1 MGLHGRGDHGGGGE
15 EVTTKNKELFSKN
28 PTQSK
33 IPNDGVS
40 KVVRPETDQQ
50 WAVLDWELR
59 SFVCEG
65 EYERG
70 LERILNSFVSNLG
83 KAQQPAV
90 WVSGFY
96 GSGKSHLCRV
106 LEYLWRDVELPG
118 GQTARQLVR
127 LPSDIDAHFRELSV
141 QGKRHGGLWSAAGTL
156 GAGRSQAVRLAFLSV
171 LFEAAG
177 LPQNYQL
184 AKFTIWAQE
193 NSYLDA
199 VKTALEAAGKT
210 YDDEVSNLYVSP
222 IIAKALLEADPTL
235 GDSVKEVRALLQTQF
250 PTKTE
255 DISDDEMFET
265 VEEVLR
271 LQSDT
276 EGRYPLTLVV
286 LDEMQQ
292 YLGDDN
298 AKTLAVQN
306 IVEGVASRFD
316 NTVLFVASG
325 QSAMGGTP
333 TLQKLT
339 DRFPVHVHLSDKD
352 VETVV
357 REVILR
363 KHPERVKEL
372 QDVMQDVSGEI
383 DRHLGGT
390 RIAPVAADKQDLVPD
405 YPLLPTRRRFW
416 ELALRALD
424 KAGKAGVLRT
434 QLRIV
439 HEAAREVAERPVGHV
454 VGADFL
460 YHQQAATL
468 QMSGDLLKEIS
479 DTILALRDQG
489 PDGELKSRICA
500 LVFLINEIPAQTIGA
515 GETGL
520 KATADYIADL
530 LVEDLREGG
539 AGFRKRVP
547 ELLEEL
553 TESGELMRIGDE
565 YRLET
570 EEGAEWTKDYRS
582 RLTAFRDDAAKLATL
597 RNERLFGAVDKALR
611 GLSLTQGESKTPR
624 KISVHFGSDDPTPGD
639 AAVAVWIRD
648 EWSVTE
654 ASVKNAAAQ
663 AGDEDPVVHVILPK
677 RDQEAVKEALASHAA
692 AQETINARPTPQTDE
707 GKQAQ
712 QAMSGRVVSDDE
724 TLTRLFEEIVA
735 GASVYQGGGNLVT
748 AAAFKDAVRT
758 AAERSLVRLFPK
770 FGVADSPNWGKVVTA
785 ARDGAPDALTAV
797 GHTGDVLTHPVCKEV
812 LATISAAGTS
822 GNDVRARHANPP
834 FGWDEDAIRAA
845 LLVLLA
851 TQNIRAAQDGK
862 ALASPKQLE
871 PRQIGR
877 TTFYREDAPPSAKQ
891 RMAVRGLLATAEINY
906 ENGQEQV
913 QIPAVLQHLTD
924 LAAAAGGAP
933 PLPPAPDLA
942 HIRDLQALTGNQ
954 QFHAVAD
961 AHDRLKADLEAWR
974 DAAASVQSRQKD
986 WLDLESF
993 LEHARG
999 LPVFDEVAPQRDA
1012 IREGRQLL
1020 NEPNPVRPLLDLLVA
1035 ALREAVSAGVEQLRA
1050 HHDEIIKELEA
1061 SDEWQKLDDSAWQE
1075 IITTIGLERPDDV
1088 DISTTE
1094 KLLSQL
1100 AVAPLATWK
1109 ERTEVVRARAVR
1121 AREAAAQKLEPEAI
1135 RVQLGSATIRTQADV
1150 DAYIGQ
1156 VRERLLAAIE
1166 DGATVIV

>member
-1 MGLHGRGDHGGGGE
+1 
-15 EVTTKNKELFSKN
+15 VTIQNKDLFSKD

-40 KVVRPETDQQ
+40 KVVRPETEQQ
-50 WAVLDWELR
+50 WAVLDWELK

-70 LERILNSFVSNLG
+70 LERILNSYVSNLG

-118 GQTARQLVR
+118 GQSARQLVH
-127 LPSDIDAHFRELSV
+127 LPSDIQAHFRELSV

-177 LPQNYQL
+177 LPQKYQL
-184 AKFTIWAQE
+184 AKFTIWAQD
-193 NSYLDA
+193 NGYLNA
-199 VKTALEAAGKT
+199 IKAAIEAGGKT
-210 YDDEVSNLYVSP
+210 YDDEVANLYVSP
-222 IIAKALLEADPTL
+222 IIAKALLDADPTL
-235 GDSVKEVRALLQTQF
+235 GDSVKDVRKVLQTQF
-250 PTKTE
+250 PSQAE

-265 VEEVLR
+265 VEDVLR
-271 LQSDT
+271 LQSDS
-276 EGRYPLTLVV
+276 EGRYPLTLIV

-306 IVEGVASRFD
+306 IVEGVSSRFD
-316 NTVLFVASG
+316 NTVLFIASG

-363 KHPERVKEL
+363 KQPDRVNEL
-372 QDVMQDVSGEI
+372 KDVLQNVSGEI

-390 RIAPVAADKQDLVPD
+390 RIAPVAADKDDLVPD

-439 HEAAREVAERPVGHV
+439 HEAARAVAEQPVGHV

-539 AGFRKRVP
+539 AGVRKRVP
-547 ELLEEL
+547 ELLEQL
-553 TESGELMRIGDE
+553 TDSGELMRIGEE

-570 EEGAEWTKDYRS
+570 EEGAEWTKDYRR
-582 RLTAFRDDAAKLATL
+582 RLSAFRDDAAKLATL
-597 RNERLFGAVDKALR
+597 RNERLYSAVDKAL
-611 GLSLTQGESKTPR
+611 GGVKLTQGESRTPR
-624 KISVHFGSDDPTPGD
+624 KISLHYGSDEPTAGE

-654 ASVKNAAAQ
+654 SSVKNAAAQ
-663 AGDEDPVVHVILPK
+663 AGDDDPVVHVILPK

-712 QAMSGRVVSDDE
+712 RAMYGRVASDEE
-724 TLTRLFEEIVA
+724 TLSRLFGDVVA
-735 GASVYQGGGNLVT
+735 GATVYQGGGSIVT
-748 AAAFKDAVRT
+748 AASLRDAVEL

-770 FGVADSPNWGKVVTA
+770 FGVADNSNWGKVVTL
-785 ARDGAPDALTAV
+785 ARDGAPDALNAV
-797 GHTGDVLTHPVCKEV
+797 GHTGEVLTHPVCKEV
-812 LATISAAGTS
+812 LSAISAGGTS
-822 GNDVRARHANPP
+822 GSDVRVRYANPP
-834 FGWDEDAIRAA
+834 FGWDEEAIRGA
-845 LLVLLA
+845 LMALLA
-851 TQNIRAAQDGK
+851 TQHIRAAQEGK
-862 ALASPKQLE
+862 ALTSQKQLE
-871 PRQIGR
+871 PRQIAR
-877 TTFYREDAPPSAKQ
+877 TTFYKEDPPPSATQ
-891 RMAVRGLLATAEINY
+891 RMAVRGLLTTAEIKY

-913 QIPAVLQHLTD
+913 QIPALLQHLID
-924 LAAAAGGAP
+924 LAAAAGGQP
-933 PLPPAPDLA
+933 PLPQAPDTA
-942 HIRDLQALTGNQ
+942 HIRDLQALSGNQ

-961 AHDRLKADLEAWR
+961 AHSQLKDDLEAWR
-974 DAAASVQSRQKD
+974 TNSEAVQYRQKA
-986 WLDLESF
+986 WTDLES
-993 LEHARG
+993 LLRHAQA
-999 LPVFDEVAPQRDA
+999 LSVHDEVAAQRDA
-1012 IREGRQLL
+1012 IRDGRQLL
-1020 NEPNPVRPLLDLLVA
+1020 DDPDPVRPLLETVIT
-1035 ALREAVSAGVEQLRA
+1035 ALREAVVAGVEQLRA
-1050 HHDEIIKELEA
+1050 HHDEVIKELEA
-1061 SDEWQKLDDSAWQE
+1061 SDEWKQLDDGAWQE
-1075 IITTIGLERPDDV
+1075 IISTVGLERPPDV
-1088 DISTTE
+1088 DVSTQE
-1094 KLLSQL
+1094 QL
-1100 AVAPLATWK
+1100 IAQLNSAPLTTWK
-1109 ERTEVVRARAVR
+1109 ERTEVVRARATR
-1121 AREAAAQKLEPEAI
+1121 AREEAARKLEPTAI
-1135 RVQLGSATIRTQADV
+1135 RVQLGSATIKTPADV
-1150 DAYIGQ
+1150 DAYLGQ
-1156 VRERLLAAIE
+1156 ARERLLKAIE
-1166 DGATVIV
+1166 DGATVIL

>member
-1 MGLHGRGDHGGGGE
+1 M
-15 EVTTKNKELFSKN
+15 TTKNKDLFSKD

-50 WAVLDWELR
+50 WEVLDWELK

-70 LERILNSFVSNLG
+70 LERILNSYVSNLG

-118 GQTARQLVR
+118 GQSARQLVR
-127 LPSDIDAHFRELSV
+127 LPSDIEAHFRELSV

-177 LPQNYQL
+177 LPQKYQL
-184 AKFTIWAQE
+184 AKFTIWAKD
-193 NSYLDA
+193 NSYLEAIEAA
-199 VKTALEAAGKT
+199 VQAAGKS
-210 YDDEVSNLYVSP
+210 YEDEVANLYVSP

-250 PTKTE
+250 PTQTD

-265 VEEVLR
+265 VEDVLR
-271 LQSDT
+271 LQSDK
-276 EGRYPLTLVV
+276 EGRYPLTLIV

-306 IVEGVASRFD
+306 IVESVSSRFD
-316 NTVLFVASG
+316 NAVLFVASG

-363 KHPERVKEL
+363 KNPDRVKEL

-390 RIAPVAADKQDLVPD
+390 KIAPVAADKQDLVPD

-439 HEAAREVAERPVGHV
+439 HEAAREVAEQPVGHV

-539 AGFRKRVP
+539 AGVRKRVP
-547 ELLEEL
+547 ELLEQL

-570 EEGAEWTKDYRS
+570 EEGAEWTKDYRR
-582 RLTAFRDDAAKLATL
+582 RLSAFRDDAAKLATL
-597 RNERLFGAVDKALR
+597 RNERLYGAVDKALGGIR
-611 GLSLTQGESKTPR
+611 LTQGDSKTPR
-624 KISVHFGSDDPTPGD
+624 KIALHYGSDEPSSGD
-639 AAVAVWIRD
+639 AAIAVWIRD
-648 EWSVTE
+648 EWAVTE

-712 QAMSGRVVSDDE
+712 RAMSGRVSADDE
-724 TLTRLFEEIVA
+724 TLARLFGEIVA

-748 AAAFKDAVRT
+748 GATFRDAVEV

-770 FGVADSPNWGKVVTA
+770 FSVADNPNWGKVVTL
-785 ARDGAPDALTAV
+785 ARDGAPDALSAV
-797 GHTGDVLTHPVCKEV
+797 GHSADVVSHPVCKEV
-812 LATISAAGTS
+812 LATVSAAGTS
-822 GNDVRARHANPP
+822 GSDVRARYASPP
-834 FGWDEDAIRAA
+834 FGWDEEAIRGA
-845 LLVLLA
+845 LMALLA
-851 TQNIRAAQDGK
+851 TQHIRAAQDGK
-862 ALASPKQLE
+862 ALTSPKQLE

-877 TTFYREDAPPSAKQ
+877 TTFYKEDPPPSATQ
-891 RMAVRGLLATAEINY
+891 RMAVKSLLTAAEIKY

-913 QIPAVLQHLTD
+913 QIPALLQCLTD
-924 LAAAAGGAP
+924 LAAAAGGSP
-933 PLPPAPDLA
+933 PLPQPPDLA
-942 HIRDLQALTGNQ
+942 HVRDLQALSGNQ

-961 AHDRLKADLEAWR
+961 AHAQLKADLQSWREAS
-974 DAAASVQSRQKD
+974 DAVQSRQRD

-999 LPVFDEVAPQRDA
+999 LPVFDEVASQRDA
-1012 IREGRQLL
+1012 IRDGRQLL
-1020 NEPNPVRPLLDLLVA
+1020 DEPDPVRPLLELLVA
-1035 ALREAVSAGVEQLRA
+1035 ALRDAVTAGVEQLRA
-1050 HHDEIIKELEA
+1050 HHDDAIEELEA
-1061 SDEWQKLDDSAWQE
+1061 SDEWQKLDDGAWQE
-1075 IITTIGLERPDDV
+1075 IISTIGLERPADV
-1088 DISTTE
+1088 DVSTRE
-1094 KLLSQL
+1094 KLLAQL
-1100 AVAPLATWK
+1100 NAAPLATWK
-1109 ERTEVVRARAVR
+1109 ERTEVVRARAAR
-1121 AREAAAQKLEPEAI
+1121 AREAAAQKLEPAAI
-1135 RVQLGSATIRTQADV
+1135 RVQLGSATIRTPADV
-1150 DAYIGQ
+1150 DAYLDQ
-1156 VRERLLAAIE
+1156 ARLRLLKAIE
-1166 DGATVIV
+1166 DGTTVIL

>member
-1 MGLHGRGDHGGGGE
+1 MSI
-15 EVTTKNKELFSKN
+15 KNKELFSKD
-28 PTQSK
+28 PTESK

-50 WAVLDWELR
+50 WAVLDWELK

-70 LERILNSFVSNLG
+70 LERILNSYVSNLG

-118 GQTARQLVR
+118 GKSARQLVH
-127 LPSDIDAHFRELSV
+127 LPSDIQAHFRELSV

-177 LPQNYQL
+177 LPQKYQL
-184 AKFTIWAQE
+184 AKFTIWAQD
-193 NSYLDA
+193 NGYLDA
-199 VKTALEAAGKT
+199 IKGAIEAGGKT
-210 YDDEVSNLYVSP
+210 YDDEVANLYVSP
-222 IIAKALLEADPTL
+222 IIAKALLDADPSL
-235 GDSVKEVRALLQTQF
+235 GDTVKDVRSLLQTQF
-250 PTKTE
+250 PSQAE

-265 VEEVLR
+265 VEDVLR
-271 LQSDT
+271 LQSDS
-276 EGRYPLTLVV
+276 EGRYPLTLIV

-306 IVEGVASRFD
+306 IVEGVSSRFD
-316 NTVLFVASG
+316 NTVLFIASG

-352 VETVV
+352 VEAVV

-363 KHPERVKEL
+363 KQPDRVDEL
-372 QDVMQDVSGEI
+372 KNVLQGVSGEI

-390 RIAPVAADKQDLVPD
+390 RIAPVAADKDDLVPD

-439 HEAAREVAERPVGHV
+439 HEAARAVAEQPVGHV

-539 AGFRKRVP
+539 AGVRKRVP
-547 ELLEEL
+547 ELLEQL
-553 TESGELMRIGDE
+553 TDSGELMRIGEE

-570 EEGAEWTKDYRS
+570 EEGAEWTKDYRR
-582 RLTAFRDDAAKLATL
+582 RLSAFRDDAAKLATL
-597 RNERLFGAVDKALR
+597 RNERLYTAVDKAL
-611 GLSLTQGESKTPR
+611 GGIKLTQGDSRTPR
-624 KISVHFGSDDPTPGD
+624 KISLHYGSDEPTPGE

-654 ASVKNAAAQ
+654 SSVKNAAAQ
-663 AGDEDPVVHVILPK
+663 AGDDDPVVHVILPK

-712 QAMSGRVVSDDE
+712 RAMSGRVASDEE
-724 TLTRLFEEIVA
+724 TLSRLFSDVVA
-735 GASVYQGGGNLVT
+735 GATVYQGGGSIVT
-748 AAAFKDAVRT
+748 AASFRAAVEL

-770 FGVADSPNWGKVVTA
+770 FGVADNANWGKVVTL
-785 ARDGAPDALTAV
+785 ARDGAPDALNAV
-797 GHTGDVLTHPVCKEV
+797 GHTGEVLTHPVCKEV
-812 LATISAAGTS
+812 LSAISAGGTS
-822 GNDVRARHANPP
+822 GSDVRARYANPP
-834 FGWDEDAIRAA
+834 FGWDEEAIRGA
-845 LLVLLA
+845 LMALLA
-851 TQNIRAAQDGK
+851 TQHIRAAQDGK
-862 ALASPKQLE
+862 ALTSQKQLE
-871 PRQIGR
+871 PRQIAR
-877 TTFYREDAPPSAKQ
+877 TTFYKEDAPPSATQ
-891 RMAVRGLLATAEINY
+891 RMAVRGLLTTAEIKY

-913 QIPAVLQHLTD
+913 QIPALLQHLID
-924 LAAAAGGAP
+924 LAAAAGGQP
-933 PLPPAPDLA
+933 PLPEAPDTA
-942 HIRDLQALTGNQ
+942 HIRDLQALSGNQ

-961 AHDRLKADLEAWR
+961 AHSRLKDDLDGWRSSSEAVQNRQKAWSELEALLQH
-974 DAAASVQSRQKD
+974 AQS
-986 WLDLESF
+986 
-993 LEHARG
+993 
-999 LPVFDEVAPQRDA
+999 LPIHGEVAVQRDA
-1012 IREGRQLL
+1012 IRDGRQLL
-1020 NEPNPVRPLLDLLVA
+1020 DDPDPVRPLLETVVT
-1035 ALREAVSAGVEQLRA
+1035 ALREAVVAGVEQLRA
-1050 HHDEIIKELEA
+1050 HHDEVIKDLES
-1061 SDEWQKLDDSAWQE
+1061 SDEWKQLDDGAWQE
-1075 IITTIGLERPDDV
+1075 IISTVGLERPADV
-1088 DISTTE
+1088 DVSSQE
-1094 KLLSQL
+1094 KLIAQL
-1100 AVAPLATWK
+1100 NSAPLTTWK
-1109 ERTEVVRARAVR
+1109 ERTEVVRARATR
-1121 AREAAAQKLEPEAI
+1121 AREEAARKLEPAAI
-1135 RVQLGSATIRTQADV
+1135 RVQLGSATIKTPADV
-1150 DAYIGQ
+1150 DAYLDQ
-1156 VRERLLAAIE
+1156 ARERLLKAIE
-1166 DGATVIV
+1166 DGATVIL